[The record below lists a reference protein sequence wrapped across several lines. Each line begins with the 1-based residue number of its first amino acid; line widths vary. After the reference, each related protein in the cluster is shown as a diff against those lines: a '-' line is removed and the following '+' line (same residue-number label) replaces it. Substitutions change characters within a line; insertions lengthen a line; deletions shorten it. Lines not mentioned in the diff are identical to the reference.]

1 MNVISTISQYNLKNM
16 SMLDE
21 PIGFS
26 TSYLM
31 FLFYFE
37 TSTFLVT
44 NYCMGWHFSQKL
56 VFVNEKSTVVS

>member
-1 MNVISTISQYNLKNM
+1 
-16 SMLDE
+16 MLDE